1 MNKQELNIGLFGFGC
16 VGYGL
21 YQVLGKTSGIQASI
35 KKVCI
40 KHPEKSRPVKESFF
54 TVNPSDILDDP
65 SINIVV
71 ELTDDADAAFA
82 IVKQALER
90 GKAVVTANKK
100 MVSEHFAELIQLQ
113 KLYNVPVLYEA
124 AACASIP
131 IIRNLEEYYDNDT
144 LSLITGIVNGS
155 TNYILSRAL
164 NEGLSFDNALQ
175 IAQSLGYAESNPSL
189 DVDAWDAAYKLQ
201 ILCAHA
207 FGVVLDAKD
216 IARIGIRSIG
226 EAEFQYAREK
236 NYKIKLLAKAF
247 KSSETSISAF
257 VMPTF
262 VSSESPLFG
271 VDDVFN
277 GVLTETAFADRQFFS
292 GKGAGAYPTA
302 SAVLSDISA
311 LSYKYQYEY
320 KKINRVEVPDFTTDV
335 LIEAYIRVPL
345 ELVGIALSVFD
356 EIHER
361 HQDIKGAYLI
371 GLANLRF
378 LNDFVRNFPE
388 ASVVVLNTLSESV
401 KVFDLPKLQAEQV

>member
-1 MNKQELNIGLFGFGC
+1 MTKQQLNIGLFGFGC

-21 YQVLGKTSGIQASI
+21 YQVLEQTSGIQARI

-40 KHPEKSRPVKESFF
+40 KHPEKSRPVDAPFF
-54 TVNPSDILDDP
+54 TVDAAEILQDP
-65 SINIVV
+65 EINIIV
-71 ELTDDADAAFA
+71 ELTDDADAAFI
-82 IVKQALER
+82 IVKQALQN

-100 MVSEHFAELIQLQ
+100 MVSEHFAELIELQ
-113 KLYNVPVLYEA
+113 NQYQVPVLYEA

-144 LSLITGIVNGS
+144 LSLIAGIVNGS

-164 NEGLSFDNALQ
+164 NEGLSFDETLS
-175 IAQSLGYAESNPSL
+175 IAQSLGYAESDPSL

-207 FGVVLDAKD
+207 FGLVLSAKD
-216 IARIGIRSIG
+216 IVRVGIRSVG

-236 NYKIKLLAKAF
+236 KLKIKLLAKAF
-247 KSSETSISAF
+247 KNGENSVSAF
-257 VMPTF
+257 VIPSF
-262 VSSESPLFG
+262 VSSDSPLYS

-311 LSYKYQYEY
+311 LSYRYQYEY
-320 KKINRVEVPDFTTDV
+320 KKLNREQIPDFETDV
-335 LIEAYIRVPL
+335 LLNVYIRVPI
-345 ELVGIALSVFD
+345 ELSQIAHSVFHQVK
-356 EIHER
+356 EIHQEET
-361 HQDIKGAYLI
+361 GVYFT

-378 LNDFVRNFPE
+378 VGDFTKNFPE
-388 ASVVVLNTLSESV
+388 ASVLILEAISEKKEDRLV
-401 KVFDLPKLQAEQV
+401 AGLQVESI

>member
-1 MNKQELNIGLFGFGC
+1 MTKQQLNIGLFGFGC

-21 YQVLGKTSGIQASI
+21 YQVLEKTSGIQARI

-40 KHPEKSRPVKESFF
+40 KHPEKTRPVDAPFF
-54 TVNPSDILDDP
+54 TVDAAEILQDP
-65 SINIVV
+65 EINIIV
-71 ELTDDADAAFA
+71 ELTDDADAAFI
-82 IVKQALER
+82 IVKLALQN

-100 MVSEHFAELIQLQ
+100 MVSEHFAELIELQ
-113 KLYNVPVLYEA
+113 NQYQVPVLYEA

-144 LSLITGIVNGS
+144 LSLIAGIVNGS

-164 NEGLSFDNALQ
+164 NEGLSFDETLS
-175 IAQSLGYAESNPSL
+175 IAQSLGYAESDPSL

-207 FGVVLDAKD
+207 FGLVLSAKD
-216 IARIGIRSIG
+216 IVRVGIRSVG

-236 NYKIKLLAKAF
+236 KLKIKLLAKAF
-247 KSSETSISAF
+247 KNGENSVSAF
-257 VMPTF
+257 VIPSF
-262 VSSESPLFG
+262 VSSDSPLYS

-311 LSYKYQYEY
+311 LSYRYQYEY
-320 KKINRVEVPDFTTDV
+320 KKLNREQIPGFETDV
-335 LIEAYIRVPL
+335 LLNVYIRVPI
-345 ELVGIALSVFD
+345 ELSQIAHSVFHQVK
-356 EIHER
+356 EIHQEET
-361 HQDIKGAYLI
+361 GVYFT

-378 LNDFVRNFPE
+378 VGDFTKNFPE
-388 ASVVVLNTLSESV
+388 ASVLILEAISEKKEDRLV
-401 KVFDLPKLQAEQV
+401 AGLQVESI